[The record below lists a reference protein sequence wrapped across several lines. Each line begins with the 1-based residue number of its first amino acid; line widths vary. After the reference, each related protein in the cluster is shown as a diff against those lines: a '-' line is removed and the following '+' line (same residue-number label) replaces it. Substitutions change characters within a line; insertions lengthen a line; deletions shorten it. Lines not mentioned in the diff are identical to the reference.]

1 MGVYTSLALFAVVD
15 RKSVSGGT
23 IVQNN
28 VLSPGSPPEVPFL
41 ERSILF
47 SSSYLFSSLTLISL
61 SEMDDSLVA
70 RRSKRS
76 TAGNRMEAALAEFM
90 AEDIGMDVEED
101 ADFTVA
107 KGMLLHSFEGYG
119 ILTMVMN

>member
-1 MGVYTSLALFAVVD
+1 
-15 RKSVSGGT
+15 
-23 IVQNN
+23 
-28 VLSPGSPPEVPFL
+28 
-41 ERSILF
+41 
-47 SSSYLFSSLTLISL
+47 
-61 SEMDDSLVA
+61 MDDSLVA

-119 ILTMVMN
+119 MLTMVMN